1 MLRHYMSEVEG
12 LSKEELDLMLTK
24 EYRRGYKEG
33 YDECLFD
40 CSVESPLTKESWQD
54 KMSNILAS
62 DEEAKI
68 TVISAE
74 ETDPNNW
81 LFRIGFDD

>member
-1 MLRHYMSEVEG
+1 MSEVEC

-24 EYRRGYKEG
+24 AYREGYKEG

-40 CSVESPLTKESWQD
+40 CSVESPLTKESLQD

-81 LFRIGFDD
+81 LLRIGFDD